1 MFKKLLFLYMIL
13 CIMLFAD
20 TYLVRVSL
28 GSTRL
33 EPFVQTNIAVVAEL
47 EHIAILLVDEEDLDV
62 ISDMSFKILDHNPS
76 EGDYYLIRRIDKT
89 LDLNLYGD
97 VLFNEADDFLLRV
110 DHTLFEELIKQK
122 VQVKQLF
129 LRPIILSDK
138 TLEPEIL
145 ADPTVQ
151 EIVDLVDADS
161 VLASVQR
168 LQDFVSRYSTYD
180 SCLSAADWIADK
192 FNAYGLDSVYFQ
204 NHTSGHAPNVI
215 GVKHGVLYPDS
226 IYVVV
231 CGHYDAT
238 SYMAPEI
245 APGADDN
252 ASGTTAAIEAAR
264 VMQNYDF
271 EYSIRFM
278 AFSGEEFGLYGSEY
292 CAQQAYT
299 RGDSIR
305 GVFNAD
311 MIAYSDVQPEDLEVI
326 GKISNPSCDWL
337 ADFFIAAADTYTTLL
352 TSKHL
357 TNNWIPSDN
366 QSFLDYGYAALL
378 GIEDYGVT
386 NPWYHSPGDTI
397 GSGYNDNAFCTEVIK
412 AHVAAVAIMAVPYD
426 VGTEEATKVKRV
438 IPKLSIYPTVHSSH
452 FTIAFDGPN
461 PSIAIYDATGRLVK
475 NFNLKSEIS
484 NLQSAVSWRGVDNTG
499 QKLPSGVYF
508 VRAESKD
515 FRAVEKLVLVR

>member
-20 TYLVRVSL
+20 TYLVRVNL

-33 EPFVQTNIAVVAEL
+33 EPFAKADIAVLAEL
-47 EHIAILLVDEEDLDV
+47 EHIAILLLNEDELNM
-62 ISDMSFKILDHNPS
+62 ISKYSYEILDENPS
-76 EGDYYLIRRIDKT
+76 EGDYYLVRRVDKL
-89 LDLNLYGD
+89 LDLGFYGD
-97 VLFNEADDFLLRV
+97 ILFSENDDYLLKV
-110 DHTLFEELIKQK
+110 NQTLFEELIKQK
-122 VQVKQLF
+122 VMIKKLF
-129 LRPIILSDK
+129 LRPIVLSK
-138 TLEPEIL
+138 RPSSGQMLV
-145 ADPTVQ
+145 DPVIQ
-151 EIVDLVDADS
+151 EIVDLVDADT
-161 VLASVQR
+161 VLATVQR
-168 LQDFVSRYSTYD
+168 FQDFVSRYSTYD
-180 SCLSAADWIADK
+180 SCLSAANWIADK

-264 VMQNYDF
+264 VMQDYQF

-292 CAQQAYT
+292 YAQQAYT

-311 MIAYSDVQPEDLEVI
+311 MIAYSDAQPEDLEVI
-326 GKISNPSCDWL
+326 GKISNPSCEWL

-397 GSGYNDNAFCTEVIK
+397 GSGYNDNDFCTEVTK
-412 AHVAAVAIMAVPYD
+412 AHVAAVAIMAVPYETA
-426 VGTEEATKVKRV
+426 VEELTKTTFKNQLTV
-438 IPKLSIYPTVHSSH
+438 YPTVNGSH
-452 FTIAFDGPN
+452 FTIMFNGQN
-461 PSIAIYDATGRLVK
+461 PSLAIFDVSGRQVRIYNNTSK
-475 NFNLKSEIS
+475 ITWYGND
-484 NLQSAVSWRGVDNTG
+484 DNG
-499 QKLPSGVYF
+499 KRLPAGVYF

>member
-1 MFKKLLFLYMIL
+1 MKKVLLLSLSLF
-13 CIMLFAD
+13 CVAAFAD
-20 TYLVRVSL
+20 TYLVKVDLDAS
-28 GSTRL
+28 RL
-33 EPFVQTNIAVVAEL
+33 EPFAKTNIAVIAEL
-47 EHIAILLVDEEDLDV
+47 EHTAILLVDEDELDV
-62 ISDMSFKILDHNPS
+62 ISDMSLEILDENPS
-76 EGDYYLIRRIDKT
+76 EGDYYLVRQVDETID
-89 LDLNLYGD
+89 LGLYGD
-97 VLFNEADDFLLRV
+97 ILFKENMDYLLRI
-110 DHTLFEELIKQK
+110 DHAVFEELIKQK

-129 LRPIILSDK
+129 LRPIILNAK
-138 TLEPEIL
+138 TQQPEIL
-145 ADPTVQ
+145 VDPTVQ
-151 EIVDLVDADS
+151 EIVDLVDADTI
-161 VLASVQR
+161 LADVQR
-168 LQDFVSRYSTYD
+168 FQDFVSRYSTYD
-180 SCLSAADWIADK
+180 SCLSAANWIADK

-215 GVKHGVLYPDS
+215 GVKRGVLYPDS

-292 CAQQAYT
+292 YAQQAYT
-299 RGDSIR
+299 WGDSIR

-357 TNNWIPSDN
+357 TSNWIPSDN

-378 GIEDYGVT
+378 GIEDYPVT

-397 GSGYNDNAFCTEVIK
+397 GAGYDDNAFCTEVIK
-412 AHVAAVAIMAVPYD
+412 AHVAAVAVMAVPYYIGVD
-426 VGTEEATKVKRV
+426 EVTETKFEHS
-438 IPKLSIYPTVHSSH
+438 KLNIYPTVHSAH
-452 FTIAFDGPN
+452 FTIVFDGYH
-461 PSIAIYDATGRLVK
+461 PSLCVYDATGRCIKQFSHLTDQP
-475 NFNLKSEIS
+475 FNR
-484 NLQSAVSWRGVDNTG
+484 VVWCGTDDNG
-499 QKLPSGVYF
+499 KRLPAGVYF

>member
-1 MFKKLLFLYMIL
+1 MKKVLLLSLSLF
-13 CIMLFAD
+13 CIAAFAD
-20 TYLVRVSL
+20 TYLAKADLDAS
-28 GSTRL
+28 RL
-33 EPFVQTNIAVVAEL
+33 EPFIQTNIAVVAEL
-47 EHIAILLVDEEDLDV
+47 EHTAILLIDEGELDI
-62 ISDMSFKILDHNPS
+62 ISDISFEILDHNPS

-89 LDLNLYGD
+89 LDLSIYGD
-97 VLFNEADDFLLRV
+97 ILFNEADDFILRV
-110 DHTLFEELIKQK
+110 DHTVFEELIKQK

-129 LRPIILSDK
+129 LRSIILSDK
-138 TLEPEIL
+138 TQQPVML
-145 ADPTVQ
+145 ADPTIQ
-151 EIVDLVDADS
+151 EIVDLVDADT
-161 VLASVQR
+161 VLADVQR

-180 SCLSAADWIADK
+180 SCLSAANWIADK

-204 NHTSGHAPNVI
+204 YHTSGHAPNVI

-226 IYVVV
+226 IYTVI
-231 CGHYDAT
+231 CGHYDAI
-238 SYMAPEI
+238 SYLAPEI

-252 ASGTTAAIEAAR
+252 ASGTTAALEAAR
-264 VMQNYDF
+264 VMQNFDF
-271 EYSIRFM
+271 EYSVRYM

-292 CAQQAYT
+292 YAQQAYT

-357 TNNWIPSDN
+357 TSNWIPSDN

-412 AHVAAVAIMAVPYD
+412 AHVAAVSIMAVPYETA
-426 VGTEEATKVKRV
+426 VEELTETTFKNQLTV
-438 IPKLSIYPTVHSSH
+438 YPTLNGSH
-452 FTIAFDGPN
+452 FVIMFNGQDPSLAIFDA
-461 PSIAIYDATGRLVK
+461 SGRQVK
-475 NFNLKSEIS
+475 TYNNINEITWYGNDDS
-484 NLQSAVSWRGVDNTG
+484 GRQ
-499 QKLPSGVYF
+499 LPAGVYF
-508 VRAESKD
+508 VRAFNKDSKMIKK
-515 FRAVEKLVLVR
+515 VVLIR